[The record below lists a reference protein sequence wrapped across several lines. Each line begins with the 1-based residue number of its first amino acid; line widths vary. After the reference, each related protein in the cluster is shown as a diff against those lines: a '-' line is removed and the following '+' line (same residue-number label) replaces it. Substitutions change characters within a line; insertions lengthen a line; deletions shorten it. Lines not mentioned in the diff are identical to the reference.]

1 MIKDLTFDQ
10 EKKLANNLYYGGGY
24 TKKYEDGGMFSA
36 EGGEAGFLKGNYA
49 DKLKAGET
57 AGRSDMSTLRKGT
70 SFKGENTAGTIG
82 AVAGAASGIIGEFDK
97 TPDKYDNANIAQ
109 ESLKYAAMG
118 AAAGPIG
125 AGVGAL
131 VGAGIGM
138 VKKNKAEKEAKV
150 ATRKAEQNA
159 GYESFMKDQ
168 EEFAGYKEG
177 GTIKPSKELDY
188 ELDPAYRKIKAKY
201 DNEAIQMKK
210 ILGDD
215 FKDDFF
221 NQFNST
227 YSDNTRVSTPDTD
240 RLEMFRTNV
249 EQDWENI
256 PLEDRKTYM
265 NTYKTGGMTKG
276 AYSHSANP
284 LTVVDKS
291 GKPTGMELTGGEGVF
306 DKPFMGKVKNLL
318 AGGKYQ
324 EAGKAVQNEMNT
336 WKHK

>member
-1 MIKDLTFDQ
+1 MIKNLNLKQ
-10 EKKLANNLYYGGGY
+10 EKELANNLYYGGGY
-24 TKKYEDGGMFSA
+24 TKKYLGGGDVPPILTAEQQAAADSA
-36 EGGEAGFLKGNYA
+36 AAEKKGNTNALMGAGLTVASSAVDALDDDPKYGTA
-49 DKLKAGET
+49 DIA
-57 AGRSDMSTLRKGT
+57 SSTLKYA
-70 SFKGENTAGTIG
+70 SMG
-82 AVAGAASGIIGEFDK
+82 AVAG
-97 TPDKYDNANIAQ
+97 PW
-109 ESLKYAAMG
+109 G
-118 AAAGPIG
+118 AAAGAAVG
-125 AGVGAL
+125 LGVGIAQK
-131 VGAGIGM
+131 GKADKQIATD
-138 VKKNKAEKEAKV
+138 KRNK
-150 ATRKAEQNA
+150 EQTDGYNA
-159 GYESFMKDQ
+159 FMKDQ

-177 GTIKPSKELDY
+177 GTIKPSKEMEY

-291 GKPTGMELTGGEGVF
+291 GKPKGMELTGGEGVF

-318 AGGKYQ
+318 AGGRYQ
-324 EAGKAVQNEMNT
+324 EAGKAVQNEMTT